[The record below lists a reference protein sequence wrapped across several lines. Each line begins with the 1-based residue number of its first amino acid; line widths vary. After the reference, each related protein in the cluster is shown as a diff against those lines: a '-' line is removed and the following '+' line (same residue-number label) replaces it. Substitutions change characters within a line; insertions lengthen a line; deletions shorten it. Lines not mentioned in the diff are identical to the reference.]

1 MSDRDKN
8 AAVATPTA
16 PAPAIG
22 TAGTPP
28 APGTPGAPGTPPI
41 PPRRSPGHR
50 GADVKDTVAEM
61 AAKAHEISLEAGSK
75 MAAAMKDVVGAAAGL
90 TGLVLESA
98 RDLLQY
104 MVRRGQMTQ
113 EEADKLMRE
122 VEASHA
128 KRKPFTPP
136 PHAATKAAPAKAESS
151 HAPQA
156 PHASQT
162 SHASNAPHTSHASH
176 GHASPGHASHGHAS
190 HAAPARHVSAPAK
203 HVAKHAPAKKPAAKK
218 TTMKPAAKK
227 HVVKSAAK
235 SKPKAS
241 GKAAKK
247 R

>member
-1 MSDRDKN
+1 MPDREKP
-8 AAVATPTA
+8 AVATPTA
-16 PAPAIG
+16 PVPAI
-22 TAGTPP
+22 A
-28 APGTPGAPGTPPI
+28 TPPI
-41 PPRRSPGHR
+41 PPKRSPGHR

-90 TGLVLESA
+90 TGFVIESA

-113 EEADKLMRE
+113 DEADKLMRE

-136 PHAATKAAPAKAESS
+136 APVAVKSAPKVEAPHSYSAPHSAPAAK
-151 HAPQA
+151 
-156 PHASQT
+156 
-162 SHASNAPHTSHASH
+162 
-176 GHASPGHASHGHAS
+176 
-190 HAAPARHVSAPAK
+190 HVSAPIKHSAK
-203 HVAKHAPAKKPAAKK
+203 PAVKHTGAAKKPAAKK

-227 HVVKSAAK
+227 HAVKSATK

-241 GKAAKK
+241 GKTAK
-247 R
+247 RR

>member
-1 MSDRDKN
+1 MPDREKPT
-8 AAVATPTA
+8 AVATLPA
-16 PAPAIG
+16 PAPA
-22 TAGTPP
+22 AGTPGPSAPPGTP
-28 APGTPGAPGTPPI
+28 AATGTPGAPLVPPK
-41 PPRRSPGHR
+41 RSPGHR

-136 PHAATKAAPAKAESS
+136 PHVASKTAAPKAE
-151 HAPQA
+151 
-156 PHASQT
+156 
-162 SHASNAPHTSHASH
+162 ASH
-176 GHASPGHASHGHAS
+176 PAHTTHAAHTHTAHT
-190 HAAPARHVSAPAK
+190 HAAPARHAAPVK
-203 HVAKHAPAKKPAAKK
+203 HAAKHAPAAKKPAAKK
-218 TTMKPAAKK
+218 PTMKPASKK
-227 HVVKSAAK
+227 HSVKSATK

-241 GKAAKK
+241 GKTAKK